1 MGIPQ
6 KKPAVTTGPVKR
18 PSASQLVDEFGLS
31 ADTMSP
37 IERRTAIS
45 GYDVRHRIE
54 AMVAG
59 VTAKKIKHVYKG
71 DGAATAPGF
80 MILPRIPATHLFS
93 MRHVR
98 ILLGYTA
105 HEISHQLKT
114 DFGLLQALVDDKTR
128 PMRQVKQI
136 KEFWNAIEDYRIEK
150 LVQKEYPGF
159 HVYIDDTRHFSA
171 DRFCER
177 VASGMV
183 DNAALANPYK
193 IGAVA
198 LTWIGAEL
206 NRYRTAKPSEAL
218 SLLDPQ
224 LRSWLEGWRTDMAA
238 VETCVDAR
246 DLAVRI
252 VEELDRLRENQPEED
267 GDGQAGD
274 GQARQSQTSTGQ
286 SQAGSASSK
295 PSNGG
300 APGNSPTQDAAS
312 SAPETKE
319 AAAGEQTGDPTS
331 DGISNDDDDNEAG
344 DQEDDG
350 GDTTS
355 SAQSDAASSD
365 GNPGNGKA
373 GDSGGDN
380 AEDDGSSGGAPS
392 SEAHSG
398 SGEPAEGDDPQAGAG
413 DDGDDGDDEVDD
425 AKQASAGSGG
435 DDEGDVSED
444 EGASDQQTDDS
455 AETDRRPT
463 LKVEPG
469 SEEAEAEAADL
480 EIDDLSRA
488 IRSIKGP
495 EAVDPHV
502 EEGGDIVT
510 RGRGSSGGKAEEIVQ
525 QAVERGQQA
534 YAAMRQEIAGA
545 AARSAG
551 ILRRML
557 MSQTRRTWRG
567 GKEEGDLD
575 FGRIVPMAQ
584 GMPDI
589 YKQRVDRTGVN
600 TALSLLLDN
609 SGSMGGHPIRVCQ
622 ETAIVLDMSIQG
634 TPTKIEITGFTGCAT
649 RPVLYRYRS
658 FGQTG
663 QAASASL
670 GNMDQVELGGTPVST
685 PLLEAWRRLAQQ
697 KEPRRIMI
705 VVSDGGADSN
715 DVEASRQAHDFIVS
729 QGCRVIGIAI
739 GCVEQM
745 KQWCDNCQAIDTI
758 EDLPVALTKL
768 VQESMR

>member
-1 MGIPQ
+1 MGKSQTMPS
-6 KKPAVTTGPVKR
+6 ATTGAAKR

-37 IERRTAIS
+37 VERRTAIS

-80 MILPRIPATHLFS
+80 MILPRIPATHLFPL
-93 MRHVR
+93 RHVR

-128 PMRQVKQI
+128 PARQVRQI

-159 HVYIDDTRHFSA
+159 HVYIDDTRDFSA
-171 DRFCER
+171 ERFCQR
-177 VASGMV
+177 VDAGMA
-183 DNAALANPYK
+183 DEATLANPYR

-206 NRYRTAKPSEAL
+206 NRYRTTRPSEAL
-218 SLLDPQ
+218 SRLDPQ
-224 LRSWLEGWRTDMAA
+224 LRAWLEGWRTDMAA
-238 VETCVDAR
+238 VETCADAR
-246 DLAVRI
+246 DLAIRI
-252 VEELDRLRENQPEED
+252 VEELDRLRGAEDEAPPEQE
-267 GDGQAGD
+267 GRTQEGQAG
-274 GQARQSQTSTGQ
+274 GQGQGKAKSESGAQSKS
-286 SQAGSASSK
+286 
-295 PSNGG
+295 G
-300 APGNSPTQDAAS
+300 APTPGPSAGGPSGASQQEKQASGDNHGPQD
-312 SAPETKE
+312 
-319 AAAGEQTGDPTS
+319 D
-331 DGISNDDDDNEAG
+331 
-344 DQEDDG
+344 
-350 GDTTS
+350 
-355 SAQSDAASSD
+355 
-365 GNPGNGKA
+365 
-373 GDSGGDN
+373 GDSGTSGPSAGQEARDTPDDKAGKTPGGPESGPDTDKDDGVQGSAGKADDADDTLNDDQATSDETPDTGAEQATQDDGAQEDGAEDPADASGDGDEVT
-380 AEDDGSSGGAPS
+380 AEDDDRGGQDAG
-392 SEAHSG
+392 H
-398 SGEPAEGDDPQAGAG
+398 EGA
-413 DDGDDGDDEVDD
+413 
-425 AKQASAGSGG
+425 
-435 DDEGDVSED
+435 ED
-444 EGASDQQTDDS
+444 EQDEPDGK
-455 AETDRRPT
+455 RPA

-469 SEEAEAEAADL
+469 SEEVETEGADL

-495 EAVDPHV
+495 AAVDPHV
-502 EEGGDIVT
+502 EESHEIAA
-510 RGRGSSGGKAEEIVQ
+510 RSRGSSGGAAEEIILQ
-525 QAVERGQQA
+525 SIERGQQA

-557 MSQTRRTWRG
+557 MSQTRRSWRG
-567 GKEEGDLD
+567 GKEEGELD

-589 YKQRVDRTGVN
+589 YRQRVDRTGVN
-600 TALSLLLDN
+600 TAVSLLLDN
-609 SGSMGGHPIRVCQ
+609 SGSMSGHPIRVCQ
-622 ETAIVLDMSIQG
+622 ETAIVLDMAIQG
-634 TPTKIEITGFTGCAT
+634 TPTKIEITGFTGNAT
-649 RPVLYRYRS
+649 QPVLYRYRA

-670 GNMDQVELGGTPVST
+670 GNMDQVSLMGTPVST
-685 PLLEAWRRLAQQ
+685 PLLEAWRRLSQQ
-697 KEPRRIMI
+697 KEPRRILI
-705 VVSDGGADSN
+705 VVSDGGADCN

-729 QGCRVIGIAI
+729 QGCRIIGIAI

-745 KQWCDNCQAIDTI
+745 AQWCDNCQSIDTV

-768 VQESMR
+768 IQEAMR